1 MEEKI
6 LCVLKNVLGLESATK
21 ALSQQNCDK
30 WDSLRHLN
38 LIVELESEFGVE
50 FDPEEIS
57 GMKCFEDIE
66 RVLTQNCDMDSVV
79 KKTGELSDAEIE
91 SINTLFSRYLAC
103 EEISLRFERSA
114 LMLLWDIPYIV

>member
-57 GMKCFEDIE
+57 GMKCFRCGD
-66 RVLTQNCDMDSVV
+66 RVH
-79 KKTGELSDAEIE
+79 KY
-91 SINTLFSRYLAC
+91 TLFRGIWLAKRYPCGSRGVL
-103 EEISLRFERSA
+103 
-114 LMLLWDIPYIV
+114 